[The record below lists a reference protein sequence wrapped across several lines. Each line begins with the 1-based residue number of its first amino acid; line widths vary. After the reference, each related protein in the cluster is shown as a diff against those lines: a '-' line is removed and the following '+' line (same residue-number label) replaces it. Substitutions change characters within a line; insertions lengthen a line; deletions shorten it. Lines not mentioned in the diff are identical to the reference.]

1 MSESMIVVLFSIIVA
16 VFGFVFGYLFGC
28 GCQRG
33 EDFKEI
39 NRIRKETKKALED
52 AFEKGKAY
60 QKEADE
66 QRAEQEFR
74 IFCENVVSGTD
85 FKIGDF

>member
-1 MSESMIVVLFSIIVA
+1 MSESIIVVLFSIIVT
-16 VFGFVFGYLFGC
+16 VFGFTFGYLFGC

-39 NRIRKETKKALED
+39 NRIRKKAKD
-52 AFEKGKAY
+52 ALRAAYEKGRQI
-60 QKEADE
+60 QKEQDE
-66 QRAEQEFR
+66 QKAEEEFR